1 MKNLLLPAFLFL
13 SIITNAQG
21 SYQIADTTK
30 KWNTITYGWGS
41 MMVMICG
48 GTVTTRLADSGV
60 PGDPN
65 LVVLECQD
73 SLYQEWDEA
82 GFIREDTIA
91 KQVFFS
97 YGEEEGLIYDFSLTV
112 GDTVVVENMYLNY
125 ETLPLVCDSI
135 DQVDINGVMKN
146 RFYLFTAESIT
157 KENYNPDEVW
167 IEGIGSNYGIL
178 YSGLGS
184 VSMGGGTR
192 SMLCCS
198 QNGITIYMDSIFTK
212 CYYDTFYPLIVQNQ
226 YDTAYLNTYYE
237 FQVLVDTGDADSV
250 ILTGEFIPEGFTF
263 DPSTGILSGTPAEA
277 GMLGCLITIRNG
289 DNGWLTDAIWDDFIV
304 VMPVSAGNI
313 KNSEHLKVYPNPFSS
328 ILNIEFDQPG
338 NQSFFNKA
346 DYFMEIY
353 SSEGRLVNRE
363 AYKGSA
369 HPDLSN
375 LQQGLYLIR
384 IADNKGKVVLSR
396 QVVKQ

>member
-1 MKNLLLPAFLFL
+1 MKHLLLPAFLFL

-30 KWNTITYGWGS
+30 TWSTITYGWAS
-41 MMVMICG
+41 WMVMGCG
-48 GTVTTRLADSGV
+48 GTTTTRLSDT
-60 PGDPN
+60 GDPGN
-65 LVVLECQD
+65 PYLAVFECND
-73 SLYQEWDEA
+73 SLYLEWEEA

-97 YGEEEGLIYDFSLTV
+97 YGEEEGLIYDFSLAV
-112 GDTVVVENMYLNY
+112 GDTVVVNNMSMND
-125 ETLPLVCDSI
+125 ETQPLVCDSI

-146 RFYLFTAESIT
+146 RFYLFGIESST
-157 KENYNPDEVW
+157 NETYNPAEVW

-184 VSMGGGTR
+184 VPMGGGTH

-198 QNGITIYMDSIFTK
+198 QNGITIYMDSMFTK
-212 CYYDTFYPLIVQNQ
+212 CYYDTFYPLIIQNQ

-237 FQVLVDTGDADSV
+237 FQVLIDTGDADSV
-250 ILTGEFIPEGFTF
+250 ILIGDVIPEGFSF
-263 DPSTGILSGTPAEA
+263 DPLTGILSGTPTEA
-277 GMLGCLITIRNG
+277 GALGCVITIRNG

-313 KNSEHLKVYPNPFSS
+313 QNSEHLKVYPNPFSS

-353 SSEGRLVNRE
+353 SSEGRLIKRTAFN
-363 AYKGSA
+363 GSA
-369 HPDLSN
+369 YTNLSN

>member
-313 KNSEHLKVYPNPFSS
+313 QNSEHLKVYPNPFSS

>member
-1 MKNLLLPAFLFL
+1 MKNLLLPALLFL

-30 KWNTITYGWGS
+30 TWSTITYGWAS
-41 MMVMICG
+41 WMVMGCG
-48 GTVTTRLADSGV
+48 GTTTTRLSDT
-60 PGDPN
+60 GDPGN
-65 LVVLECQD
+65 PYFAVFECSD
-73 SLYQEWDEA
+73 SLYLEWNEA
-82 GFIREDTIA
+82 GFIREDTVTN
-91 KQVFFS
+91 QVFFS
-97 YGEEEGLIYDFSLTV
+97 YGEEEGLIYDFSLAV
-112 GDTVVVENMYLNY
+112 GDTVVVNNMSMNY
-125 ETLPLVCDSI
+125 ETQPLVCDSI
-135 DQVDINGVMKN
+135 DQIDINGVMKN
-146 RFYLFTAESIT
+146 RFYLFGFESIT
-157 KENYNPDEVW
+157 NDPYNPVEVW
-167 IEGIGSNYGIL
+167 IDGIGSNFGIL
-178 YSGLGS
+178 NSGLGT
-184 VSMGGGTR
+184 VPLAGGTS
-192 SMLCCS
+192 SMLCCT
-198 QNGITIYMDSIFTK
+198 QNGVAIFMNSYFSK
-212 CYYDTFYPLIVQNQ
+212 CYYDTFYPQIIQDQ

-263 DPSTGILSGTPAEA
+263 NPSTGILSGTPTQA
-277 GMLGCLITIRNG
+277 GALGCVIIIRNG
-289 DNGWLTDAIWDDFIV
+289 DNGWLTDMIWEDFIV
-304 VMPVSAGNI
+304 VLPVSAGNI
-313 KNSEHLKVYPNPFSS
+313 QNSGNLKVYPNPFSS
-328 ILNIEFDQPG
+328 ILNIECDQPS

-375 LQQGLYLIR
+375 LQQGLYLIK